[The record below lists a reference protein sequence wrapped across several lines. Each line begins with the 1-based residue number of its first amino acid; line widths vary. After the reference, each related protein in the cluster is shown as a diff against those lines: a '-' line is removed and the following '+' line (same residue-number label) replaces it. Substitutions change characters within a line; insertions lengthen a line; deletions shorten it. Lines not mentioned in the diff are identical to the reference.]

1 MKRLS
6 QPRAVDDSQ
15 QKAARELL
23 RVHAERR
30 IQVKTH
36 DGYLT
41 KLFYD
46 HGVPAD
52 EIAEAYEVSPR
63 AVYAILERQPRDC
76 HTAGQ
81 DCTTCGEVA

>member
-1 MKRLS
+1 MARLS
-6 QPRAVDDSQ
+6 QPRSVDHTQ

-30 IQVKTH
+30 VQVKTH

-46 HGVPAD
+46 HGLTAD
-52 EIAEAYEVSPR
+52 EIAEAYGVSPR
-63 AVYAILERQPRDC
+63 AIYAILKRQPVDC
-76 HTAGQ
+76 HEAGQ
-81 DCTTCGEVA
+81 DCTTCGEAA